1 MSLGS
6 VPGDLARWKTFTS
19 TFEALNRDVHALRF
33 LRPFVS
39 IEPTGALRGML
50 AELLAKPGNDPAG
63 ALTLVAQAPAIQAN
77 RQGVVT
83 LEHVAASRAL
93 ALLGKSDDA
102 VKILE
107 RALTDDAGNPVNLDN
122 RTAWLALA
130 FAYAT
135 RLEVGDAFKGAN
147 ILLRVSYAVGPESG
161 ARFQSMASLLRG
173 LGRNMGPQHLMAALK
188 EEEAAA
194 SRAASNPAAS
204 NPAESRPASSSPSQG
219 DNGVR

>member
-1 MSLGS
+1 
-6 VPGDLARWKTFTS
+6 
-19 TFEALNRDVHALRF
+19 
-33 LRPFVS
+33 
-39 IEPTGALRGML
+39 
-50 AELLAKPGNDPAG
+50 
-63 ALTLVAQAPAIQAN
+63 LTLVAQAPAIQAN